1 MDALDTEPPG
11 EDDALIAS
19 RVRFLAGLAC
29 LNSVALGFQIGA
41 VSAAAP
47 LIQDAVSFGY
57 YMLMVGVCVVGVAV
71 GFGLSVDPIY
81 IAEISPQGDRGY
93 FVTWSEIAI
102 TGGQVLGFAAG
113 SSSRLFFVVVG
124 LVAHYYR
131 SPRWLAIHGRVDEAR
146 AVLAGLG
153 LSRGAVDRTLEDI
166 AEEQSIAPAEDASV
180 VGLLT
185 QRRALKPAVKRILL
199 VGVGAAVAQ
208 QLSGC
213 DAIFYNFLFSLEAVG
228 INSTWISYSIL
239 LGLGVVKL
247 CTAILSCHLLDSV
260 GRRPLILASA
270 TGTAA
275 TLYVLALF
283 YAFCTTLKGN
293 VAYQA
298 GIIFFYYVY
307 IFVFE
312 LGLGPGCWL
321 IPSEVFYNAIRMRA
335 MTLATFANRCTT
347 TGVVATAISIEDAW
361 SWAGYFAWYASTA
374 AAGAAFLWIY
384 LPETKG
390 KSLETMYAHFEAIT
404 GSEEHSRPFTPS
416 PFQRSSTAPATP
428 SRRRRA
434 RPAASASIV
443 SPARMTRGAHDAV
456 GARPAVVRVG
466 GAAAAARAATRPG
479 RTRVTRQLAALDAKK
494 TIMGRDDDRDRDRS
508 RRDRSRERS
517 RRDRSRSRDRSRRD
531 RSRREKSADKAAAE
545 PAPAPA
551 PKESIEM
558 IRQKSEIDDLT
569 KDQRT
574 VFVSQLVMKATEKQI
589 RKFFEKVGK
598 VKDVIMIRDKY
609 TNRHKGFAYVEMADL
624 ESVPMVLMLNGTV
637 ADFQRFPILVK
648 ASEAE
653 KNFLAKQEATAA
665 QQEAAEVSRA
675 AAAPRKQL
683 LVGNLHPNITE
694 SDLRTVLAPFG
705 AVDAVDM
712 GAVAPGSAVVTFV
725 HADDAAK
732 ASSRIAG
739 IELGADKPITVEFYD
754 DPALAGGGVSSS
766 DWRLDSDVAGGGG
779 VAMDPGSR
787 AALMEQLGR
796 GAAMPGAPGAGA
808 PPPPPPPQPAA
819 PPPLQGP
826 ATAAFVISNM
836 FDPATET
843 DPTWRSDI
851 RDDVTAECGKRGR
864 RCRGAAP
871 TAAVRRRM

>member
-47 LIQDAVSFGY
+47 LIQDTYDLNSFQLEMYEAAISAAAILGAVLAGVVSEPVGRLKAFQISSVLFIAGSLMQAVSFGY

-113 SSSRLFFVVVG
+113 LVIEIIFASWSGSWRIIIGCGALTPIALFLAVAFVIPE
-124 LVAHYYR
+124 

-166 AEEQSIAPAEDASV
+166 AEEQRIAPAEDASV

-416 PFQRSSTAPATP
+416 PFQRSLD
-428 SRRRRA
+428 
-434 RPAASASIV
+434 
-443 SPARMTRGAHDAV
+443 GAGDAK
-456 GARPAVVRVG
+456 
-466 GAAAAARAATRPG
+466 AAAAARDQAA
-479 RTRVTRQLAALDAKK
+479 
-494 TIMGRDDDRDRDRS
+494 
-508 RRDRSRERS
+508 
-517 RRDRSRSRDRSRRD
+517 
-531 RSRREKSADKAAAE
+531 SASK
-545 PAPAPA
+545 
-551 PKESIEM
+551 I
-558 IRQKSEIDDLT
+558 
-569 KDQRT
+569 
-574 VFVSQLVMKATEKQI
+574 V
-589 RKFFEKVGK
+589 
-598 VKDVIMIRDKY
+598 
-609 TNRHKGFAYVEMADL
+609 
-624 ESVPMVLMLNGTV
+624 
-637 ADFQRFPILVK
+637 
-648 ASEAE
+648 
-653 KNFLAKQEATAA
+653 
-665 QQEAAEVSRA
+665 
-675 AAAPRKQL
+675 
-683 LVGNLHPNITE
+683 
-694 SDLRTVLAPFG
+694 
-705 AVDAVDM
+705 
-712 GAVAPGSAVVTFV
+712 
-725 HADDAAK
+725 
-732 ASSRIAG
+732 
-739 IELGADKPITVEFYD
+739 
-754 DPALAGGGVSSS
+754 
-766 DWRLDSDVAGGGG
+766 
-779 VAMDPGSR
+779 
-787 AALMEQLGR
+787 
-796 GAAMPGAPGAGA
+796 
-808 PPPPPPPQPAA
+808 
-819 PPPLQGP
+819 
-826 ATAAFVISNM
+826 
-836 FDPATET
+836 
-843 DPTWRSDI
+843 
-851 RDDVTAECGKRGR
+851 
-864 RCRGAAP
+864 
-871 TAAVRRRM
+871 

>member
-47 LIQDAVSFGY
+47 LIQDTYDLNSFQLEMYEAAISAAAIFGAVLAGVVSEPVGRLKAFQISSVLFIAGSLMQAVSFGY
-57 YMLMVGVCVVGVAV
+57 YMLMVGVGIVGVAV

-102 TGGQVLGFAAG
+102 TGGQVLGFA
-113 SSSRLFFVVVG
+113 VG
-124 LVAHYYR
+124 LLIEVIFSSWSGSWRVIIGCGALTPVALFLAVAFVIPE

-166 AEEQSIAPAEDASV
+166 AEEQRIAPAEDASV

-416 PFQRSSTAPATP
+416 PFQRSLD
-428 SRRRRA
+428 
-434 RPAASASIV
+434 
-443 SPARMTRGAHDAV
+443 GAGDAK
-456 GARPAVVRVG
+456 A
-466 GAAAAARAATRPG
+466 AAAAARDQAA
-479 RTRVTRQLAALDAKK
+479 
-494 TIMGRDDDRDRDRS
+494 
-508 RRDRSRERS
+508 
-517 RRDRSRSRDRSRRD
+517 
-531 RSRREKSADKAAAE
+531 SASK
-545 PAPAPA
+545 
-551 PKESIEM
+551 I
-558 IRQKSEIDDLT
+558 
-569 KDQRT
+569 
-574 VFVSQLVMKATEKQI
+574 V
-589 RKFFEKVGK
+589 
-598 VKDVIMIRDKY
+598 
-609 TNRHKGFAYVEMADL
+609 
-624 ESVPMVLMLNGTV
+624 
-637 ADFQRFPILVK
+637 
-648 ASEAE
+648 
-653 KNFLAKQEATAA
+653 
-665 QQEAAEVSRA
+665 
-675 AAAPRKQL
+675 
-683 LVGNLHPNITE
+683 
-694 SDLRTVLAPFG
+694 
-705 AVDAVDM
+705 
-712 GAVAPGSAVVTFV
+712 
-725 HADDAAK
+725 
-732 ASSRIAG
+732 
-739 IELGADKPITVEFYD
+739 
-754 DPALAGGGVSSS
+754 
-766 DWRLDSDVAGGGG
+766 
-779 VAMDPGSR
+779 
-787 AALMEQLGR
+787 
-796 GAAMPGAPGAGA
+796 
-808 PPPPPPPQPAA
+808 
-819 PPPLQGP
+819 
-826 ATAAFVISNM
+826 
-836 FDPATET
+836 
-843 DPTWRSDI
+843 
-851 RDDVTAECGKRGR
+851 
-864 RCRGAAP
+864 
-871 TAAVRRRM
+871 

>member
-1 MDALDTEPPG
+1 
-11 EDDALIAS
+11 
-19 RVRFLAGLAC
+19 
-29 LNSVALGFQIGA
+29 
-41 VSAAAP
+41 
-47 LIQDAVSFGY
+47 
-57 YMLMVGVCVVGVAV
+57 
-71 GFGLSVDPIY
+71 
-81 IAEISPQGDRGY
+81 
-93 FVTWSEIAI
+93 
-102 TGGQVLGFAAG
+102 
-113 SSSRLFFVVVG
+113 
-124 LVAHYYR
+124 
-131 SPRWLAIHGRVDEAR
+131 
-146 AVLAGLG
+146 
-153 LSRGAVDRTLEDI
+153 
-166 AEEQSIAPAEDASV
+166 
-180 VGLLT
+180 
-185 QRRALKPAVKRILL
+185 
-199 VGVGAAVAQ
+199 
-208 QLSGC
+208 
-213 DAIFYNFLFSLEAVG
+213 
-228 INSTWISYSIL
+228 
-239 LGLGVVKL
+239 
-247 CTAILSCHLLDSV
+247 
-260 GRRPLILASA
+260 
-270 TGTAA
+270 
-275 TLYVLALF
+275 
-283 YAFCTTLKGN
+283 
-293 VAYQA
+293 
-298 GIIFFYYVY
+298 
-307 IFVFE
+307 
-312 LGLGPGCWL
+312 
-321 IPSEVFYNAIRMRA
+321 
-335 MTLATFANRCTT
+335 
-347 TGVVATAISIEDAW
+347 
-361 SWAGYFAWYASTA
+361 
-374 AAGAAFLWIY
+374 
-384 LPETKG
+384 
-390 KSLETMYAHFEAIT
+390 
-404 GSEEHSRPFTPS
+404 
-416 PFQRSSTAPATP
+416 
-428 SRRRRA
+428 
-434 RPAASASIV
+434 
-443 SPARMTRGAHDAV
+443 
-456 GARPAVVRVG
+456 
-466 GAAAAARAATRPG
+466 
-479 RTRVTRQLAALDAKK
+479 
-494 TIMGRDDDRDRDRS
+494 MGRDDDRDRDRS

-766 DWRLDSDVAGGGG
+766 DWRLDSD
-779 VAMDPGSR
+779 
-787 AALMEQLGR
+787 
-796 GAAMPGAPGAGA
+796 
-808 PPPPPPPQPAA
+808 
-819 PPPLQGP
+819 GP

-851 RDDVTAECGKRGR
+851 RDDVTAECGKYGPTVHVHVDAVSPRGLVHVLFR
-864 RCRGAAP
+864 DADGAARSGRAP
-871 TAAVRRRM
+871 RPLVRRPRDHLRLRRAGDAPRPVRRRM

>member
-1 MDALDTEPPG
+1 MEINLLPLILRGSIHHPRRRPDGAPPPNTLERQTLLGKKDTDDMDALDTEPPG
-11 EDDALIAS
+11 EDDALFAS

-47 LIQDAVSFGY
+47 LIQDTYDLNSFQLEMYEAAISAAAIFGAVLAGVVSEPVGRLKAFQISSVLFIAGSLMQAVSFGY
-57 YMLMVGVCVVGVAV
+57 YMLMVGVGIVGVAV

-102 TGGQVLGFAAG
+102 TGGQVLGFA
-113 SSSRLFFVVVG
+113 VG
-124 LVAHYYR
+124 LLIEVIFSSWSGSWRVIIGCGALTPVALFLAVAFVIPE

-166 AEEQSIAPAEDASV
+166 AEEQRIAPAEDASV

-283 YAFCTTLKGN
+283 YASCTTLKGN

-307 IFVFE
+307 VFVFE

-416 PFQRSSTAPATP
+416 PFQRSLD
-428 SRRRRA
+428 
-434 RPAASASIV
+434 
-443 SPARMTRGAHDAV
+443 GAGDAK
-456 GARPAVVRVG
+456 
-466 GAAAAARAATRPG
+466 AAAAARDQAA
-479 RTRVTRQLAALDAKK
+479 
-494 TIMGRDDDRDRDRS
+494 
-508 RRDRSRERS
+508 
-517 RRDRSRSRDRSRRD
+517 
-531 RSRREKSADKAAAE
+531 SASK
-545 PAPAPA
+545 
-551 PKESIEM
+551 I
-558 IRQKSEIDDLT
+558 
-569 KDQRT
+569 
-574 VFVSQLVMKATEKQI
+574 V
-589 RKFFEKVGK
+589 
-598 VKDVIMIRDKY
+598 
-609 TNRHKGFAYVEMADL
+609 
-624 ESVPMVLMLNGTV
+624 
-637 ADFQRFPILVK
+637 
-648 ASEAE
+648 
-653 KNFLAKQEATAA
+653 
-665 QQEAAEVSRA
+665 
-675 AAAPRKQL
+675 
-683 LVGNLHPNITE
+683 
-694 SDLRTVLAPFG
+694 
-705 AVDAVDM
+705 
-712 GAVAPGSAVVTFV
+712 
-725 HADDAAK
+725 
-732 ASSRIAG
+732 
-739 IELGADKPITVEFYD
+739 
-754 DPALAGGGVSSS
+754 
-766 DWRLDSDVAGGGG
+766 
-779 VAMDPGSR
+779 
-787 AALMEQLGR
+787 
-796 GAAMPGAPGAGA
+796 
-808 PPPPPPPQPAA
+808 
-819 PPPLQGP
+819 
-826 ATAAFVISNM
+826 
-836 FDPATET
+836 
-843 DPTWRSDI
+843 
-851 RDDVTAECGKRGR
+851 
-864 RCRGAAP
+864 
-871 TAAVRRRM
+871 